1 MRKLLIF
8 LVLAQSTALLATTT
22 YQDKYDQGIFSFS
35 KTFAEAIHFMKTRY
49 YQEIDPEKAMIEA
62 INAFVSQDP
71 HSSILDPEAYK
82 EILKATKGE
91 FYGIGVI
98 IDSLKEPKAEYLT
111 IIDTIPGGPA
121 DQAGMLPDDKIVQ
134 INDESLK
141 GMSVDEAVAKIKGE
155 RNTQVHVKILR
166 KGEPKMMPLTITRDV
181 VKEHNATCFYFKEH
195 NVLYLAL
202 SMFTRNAI
210 KQLEQLL
217 KKSQQIKARGI
228 ILDLRSNS
236 GGLLDSAVDIAS
248 LFLPA
253 NSVVVTTKDRSGK
266 VLQSYSTSGTPIANS
281 KIPIFVLVNN
291 YTASAAEILAGALRN
306 HASTNLPVFIVG
318 TKTFGKGSVQEVIPL
333 SNDSALKITTALY
346 YLPNDTTVQ
355 GKGIIPD
362 FEVEPKMPPTEEL
375 KWFKQFF
382 GHESSLKN
390 SIKPHG
396 KDGKKEVEE
405 SSFAKAPADREE
417 AESDKPK
424 TWQERKKERLSQDFQ
439 LLSTLRLNEMLDLSY
454 KAYPKEVNTHDKA
467 VEFLKKRFN
476 PSDKLE
482 MEEITI

>member
-1 MRKLLIF
+1 MRKLLLLLLI
-8 LVLAQSTALLATTT
+8 AQIAPQLWAKDEQPYADTF
-22 YQDKYDQGIFSFS
+22 DQGVFSFS
-35 KTFAEAIHFMKTRY
+35 KTFAEAIHFMKTKY
-49 YQEIDPEKAMIEA
+49 YQEINPEKAMLEA
-62 INAFVSQDP
+62 ISAFVSQDP
-71 HSSILDPEAYK
+71 HSSLLDPEAYK
-82 EILKATKGE
+82 EILKTTRGE

-134 INDESLK
+134 INEEALK
-141 GMSVDEAVAKIKGE
+141 GMSVDEAIAKIKGE
-155 RNTQVHVKILR
+155 RNTTVVIKILR
-166 KGEPKMMPLTITRDV
+166 KGEPKMIPLTITRDV

-202 SMFTRNAI
+202 SMFTRNAL

-217 KKSQQIKARGI
+217 KKGQQIKARGI
-228 ILDLRSNS
+228 VLDLRSNS
-236 GGLLDSAVDIAS
+236 GGLLEAAVDIAS
-248 LFLPA
+248 LFLPPD
-253 NSVVVTTKDRSGK
+253 SVVVTTKDRSGK
-266 VLQSYSTSGTPIANS
+266 VLQSYSTSGTPIATS

-291 YTASAAEILAGALRN
+291 YTASAAEILAGALRA
-306 HASTNLPVFIVG
+306 HASANLPVFIVG

-355 GKGIIPD
+355 GKGITPD
-362 FEVEPKMPPTEEL
+362 FIIEPKMPPTEEI

-390 SIKPHG
+390 SIKPRD
-396 KDGKKEVEE
+396 KDGKEDTTKDDE
-405 SSFAKAPADREE
+405 KKDD

-454 KAYPKEVNTHDKA
+454 KAYPKEVRTHELA

>member
-1 MRKLLIF
+1 MRKLL
-8 LVLAQSTALLATTT
+8 LVLLILAQMASPVLAAT
-22 YQDKYDQGIFSFS
+22 YPEKYDQGIFTFS
-35 KTFAEAIHFMKTRY
+35 KTFAEAIHFMKTKY

-71 HSSILDPEAYK
+71 HSSLLDPEAYK

-155 RNTQVHVKILR
+155 RNTQVNVKILR

-181 VKEHNATCFYFKEH
+181 VKEHNATCFFFKEH

-248 LFLPA
+248 LFLPP
-253 NSVVVTTKDRSGK
+253 NSIVVTTKDRSGK
-266 VLQSYSTSGTPIANS
+266 VLQSYETSGTPIANA

-291 YTASAAEILAGALRN
+291 YTASAAEILAGALRS
-306 HASTNLPVFIVG
+306 HASANLPVFIVG

-390 SIKPHG
+390 SIKPKG
-396 KDGKKEVEE
+396 KDGQKEEDSEKKEE
-405 SSFAKAPADREE
+405 PD
-417 AESDKPK
+417 SDKPK

>member
-1 MRKLLIF
+1 MRKLALLIF
-8 LVLAQSTALLATTT
+8 IAQAFSLMANTQTDKQP
-22 YQDKYDQGIFSFS
+22 YQEKYDQGVFSFS
-35 KTFAEAIHFMKTRY
+35 KTFAEAIHYIKTKY
-49 YQEIDPEKAMIEA
+49 YQEINPEKAMLEA

-71 HSSILDPEAYK
+71 HSSLLDPEAYK
-82 EILKATKGE
+82 EILKTTKGE

-98 IDSLKEPKAEYLT
+98 IDSLKEPKAEYLSV
-111 IIDTIPGGPA
+111 IDTIPGGPA
-121 DQAGMLPDDKIVQ
+121 DQAGLLPDDKIVQ
-134 INDESLK
+134 INEESLK
-141 GMSVDEAVAKIKGE
+141 GMSVDEAIAKIKGE
-155 RNTQVHVKILR
+155 RNTPVHIKILR
-166 KGEPKMMPLTITRDV
+166 KGEPKMMPFTIMRDV
-181 VKEHNATCFYFKEH
+181 VKDHNATCFYFKEH

-217 KKSQQIKARGI
+217 KKSQQIKARGF

-266 VLQSYSTSGTPIANS
+266 VQQSYSTSGTPIANS

-291 YTASAAEILAGALRN
+291 YTASAAEILAGALRS
-306 HASTNLPVFIVG
+306 HASNNLPVFIVG

-355 GKGIIPD
+355 GKGITPD
-362 FEVEPKMPPTEEL
+362 FEIEPKMPPTEEL

-390 SIKPHG
+390 SIKPNG
-396 KDGKKEVEE
+396 KDEKKEPE
-405 SSFAKAPADREE
+405 
-417 AESDKPK
+417 DKKEDNDSEKHK
-424 TWQERKKERLSQDFQ
+424 TWQERKKERLGQDFQ
-439 LLSTLRLNEMLDLSY
+439 LLSTLRLLEMLDLSY
-454 KAYPKEVNTHDKA
+454 KAYPKDVSTHEKA